1 MEYHYKYKHLV
12 VVHGVGDQARNE
24 TALGFVNELVRALPQ
39 GDNYTVEVDNLI
51 ESVDP
56 MLGTGTREEGQE
68 RAFRPSQF
76 RFVDNKRHIQFIVG
90 FSEVY
95 WQDITNDYL
104 KANDNQLPLPLF
116 TWARSV
122 NTRFLKDPGK
132 YALAMEAIDNLE
144 KLLGLVGRLAAFYK
158 QSEIFVNIVN
168 KFLGDVQ
175 MYTES
180 DNLRGLINGRFINVL
195 RRVEKFSE
203 DTRNKYGIQD
213 PEIYIVAHSEGT
225 VVTYNGLV
233 EAMEYSCKV
242 LAEPG
247 KEHEECRRLNMMSFS
262 TGKGTNAVGS
272 EVELEQRLRK
282 QKESAED
289 VLRWFRQIK
298 GLVTLGSPL
307 DKHYTVWS
315 NRFRGDCLKGMSLD
329 PLRKGEEIP
338 WFNYWDRSD
347 PVGYGL
353 NKLFEP
359 NESKDGSKEPSDAT
373 KLFCR
378 KYDLGFSRYPVP
390 GLAHV
395 DYWKDQGIY
404 QNVIHEVMGLVPDQS
419 ETVTSKT
426 WVQAL
431 HQLDWPLYVLVRLAT
446 LGAGVFFLYKL
457 LQPDVLNGLRKA
469 IPAGI
474 VPAGLLSMTADP
486 LDYAIPIIVPLLGLK
501 GLRYWYRK
509 VQGEFQKGLR
519 RTHLMLSVV
528 WVAWVVCLCLVVGE
542 SAKMEFKDWLGYW
555 MGLATTACVWMLHG
569 RMHLGLLQMW
579 RYTRGD
585 GTGDEDRLH
594 R

>member
-1 MEYHYKYKHLV
+1 MEYRYKHII

-24 TALGFVNELVRALPQ
+24 TALGFVNELIRALPQ
-39 GDNYTVEVDNLI
+39 GDDYTVEVDNLI

-56 MLGTGTREEGQE
+56 MLGTGARKEGQE

-76 RFVDNKRHIQFIVG
+76 RFVDNKRQIQFIVG

-104 KANDNQLPLPLF
+104 KANNNQLPLPLF

-132 YALAMEAIDNLE
+132 YALAMEAIDNLQ
-144 KLLGLVGRLAAFYK
+144 KLLELVGRLAAFYK
-158 QSEIFVNIVN
+158 RSEIFVNITN

-175 MYTES
+175 MYAES
-180 DNLRGLINGRFINVL
+180 DSLRGVINGRFINVL
-195 RRVEKFSE
+195 QRIEKFSE
-203 DTRNKYGIQD
+203 ETRKKYGIED

-225 VVTYNGLV
+225 VVTYNSLV
-233 EAMEYSCKV
+233 EAVEYSCKV

-247 KEHEECRRLNMMSFS
+247 KEHEECRWLSMMSFS
-262 TGKGTNAVGS
+262 TGKGTNM
-272 EVELEQRLRK
+272 VESKIEREQRLDK
-282 QKESAED
+282 QRESAED

-315 NRFRGDCLKGMSLD
+315 NRFRGDCLKGISLG
-329 PLRKGEEIP
+329 PLGQRKKIP

-359 NESKDGSKEPSDAT
+359 NESKDGPTEPSDAT
-373 KLFCR
+373 KLFYR
-378 KYDLGFSRYPVP
+378 KYDLGFSRYPIP

-404 QNVIHEVMGLVPDQS
+404 QNVIHDVMGLVPDKS

-426 WVQAL
+426 LVQAL
-431 HQLDWPLYVLVRLAT
+431 HRLDWPLYVLVRLVT
-446 LGAGVFFLYKL
+446 LGVGVVFLYKL
-457 LQPDVLNGLRKA
+457 LRPDVLDGLREA
-469 IPAGI
+469 IRARI
-474 VPAGLLSMTADP
+474 VPAGPLGMTRAT
-486 LDYAIPIIVPLLGLK
+486 LDYAILILVPLLGLK

-509 VQGEFQKGLR
+509 AQGEFQKCLR
-519 RTHLMLSVV
+519 RAHQLLSVA
-528 WVAWVVCLCLVVGE
+528 WVAWVVYLCLVVGKGAE
-542 SAKMEFKDWLGYW
+542 MQFKDWLGYW
-555 MGLATTACVWMLHG
+555 MGLVITGFVWMLHSQV
-569 RMHLGLLQMW
+569 HLGLLQMW

-585 GTGDEDRLH
+585 GTGDEDGLYR
-594 R
+594 